1 MKKIFT
7 LSIVLL
13 FVTVVL
19 AQPQQRSRLSISAT
33 GLTDLRVTVDGN
45 RYRSNNGVVM
55 ITGLNSGYHTV
66 KVYQV
71 VAGRYNNPRGGNKT
85 NYQQV
90 YTNSVYI
97 KPQYHTDITINRF
110 GKAFVDEQPLSMGY
124 YDDEDDSWGYDDN
137 NYNNQQGN
145 GQGNGGWGYRAME
158 KDVFDQLKQ
167 ALQKESFSD
176 NKLKLAKQ
184 ALSNNYV
191 STVQVKELMNLFS
204 FDDAKLDL
212 AKYAYDRTVD
222 RNNYFLL
229 NDAFSFSNSK
239 EELMKYIQ
247 DKK

>member
-7 LSIVLL
+7 LAIVLL
-13 FVTVVL
+13 AFTAGF
-19 AQPQQRSRLSISAT
+19 AQQTGRSRLSISST
-33 GLTDLRVTVDGN
+33 GLADLRVTVDGN

-55 ITGLNSGYHTV
+55 VTGLNSGNHSV

-71 VAGRYNNPRGGNKT
+71 VQGRYGSPRGGNTRT
-85 NYQQV
+85 NYQQI
-90 YTNSVYI
+90 YSGNIFI
-97 KPQYHTDITINRF
+97 KPQYHTDIVINRF
-110 GKAFVDEQPLSMGY
+110 GRVFTDEQPISLNN
-124 YDDEDDSWGYDDN
+124 YDDEDDNWGYDD
-137 NYNNQQGN
+137 YNNGN
-145 GQGNGGWGYRAME
+145 NNQGNGGYGFRAM
-158 KDVFDQLKQ
+158 DNNTFDQLKQ
-167 ALQKESFSD
+167 AIQKESFSD

-191 STVQVKELMNLFS
+191 TTTQVKELMGFFS

-229 NDAFSFSNSK
+229 NDAFSFSSSK

-247 DKK
+247 DKR